1 MSHAAATPDDDLA
14 ELVIEAGS
22 KIAPT
27 APKRSGIQSIPG
39 EESKAAQGAYQE
51 PPMPSWLR
59 PILEGIESL
68 SIAHNENALR
78 LSRIEK
84 SLGYNDQLA
93 QLVAECRQSLDQRN
107 IVNRTMFEA
116 LHTELKGYK
125 DAFMVEAVLRPVIRD
140 LITLYDDICEI
151 HRQTRASIAA
161 QESRGE
167 LESAGMVLFENVGT
181 MSRNLEH
188 NVHFL
193 LEVLER
199 MDVTLLPMN
208 PGKLDKRTQRAVA
221 VEPAETPEQDNM
233 VARVA
238 KRGFQCRDRVVR
250 PEEVI
255 IYKWK
260 EGCLIALDTPAPPQ
274 TRQPQ

>member
-1 MSHAAATPDDDLA
+1 
-14 ELVIEAGS
+14 
-22 KIAPT
+22 
-27 APKRSGIQSIPG
+27 
-39 EESKAAQGAYQE
+39 
-51 PPMPSWLR
+51 MPSWLR

-68 SIAHNENALR
+68 SNAHNENALR

-167 LESAGMVLFENVGT
+167 LEGGGMVLFENVGT

-221 VEPAETPEQDNM
+221 VEPAEAPDQDNM

-260 EGCLIALDTPAPPQ
+260 EGCLIALDTPASPQ

>member
-1 MSHAAATPDDDLA
+1 
-14 ELVIEAGS
+14 
-22 KIAPT
+22 
-27 APKRSGIQSIPG
+27 
-39 EESKAAQGAYQE
+39 
-51 PPMPSWLR
+51 
-59 PILEGIESL
+59 
-68 SIAHNENALR
+68 
-78 LSRIEK
+78 
-84 SLGYNDQLA
+84 
-93 QLVAECRQSLDQRN
+93 
-107 IVNRTMFEA
+107 
-116 LHTELKGYK
+116 
-125 DAFMVEAVLRPVIRD
+125 
-140 LITLYDDICEI
+140 
-151 HRQTRASIAA
+151 
-161 QESRGE
+161 
-167 LESAGMVLFENVGT
+167 

-221 VEPAETPEQDNM
+221 VEAAETPAQDNM

-260 EGCLIALDTPAPPQ
+260 EGCLIALESPAQPQ